1 MGITTLKIENFA
13 GADATQRKFKRLFM
27 FICRKNFG
35 HRRRNIPMKGR
46 EVMKKKNARNVQEMC
61 KACARNVQEMCKALN
76 DPGCVDLG

>member
-1 MGITTLKIENFA
+1 MKIENFA

-46 EVMKKKNARNVQEMC
+46 EVMKKKNARNVQGI
-61 KACARNVQEMCKALN
+61 K
-76 DPGCVDLG
+76 